1 MALHICASRRALV
14 AALALAAAGAGLPP
28 PAQAQ
33 AWPSRPIKL
42 IVPYAAG
49 GGTDIIARSIATR
62 LATRIGQPIVVENK
76 AGAGGAIGFEA
87 GIHAPPDGYTLVFIT
102 SAYATNAATGRKLA
116 YDPVQGIAPI
126 ALVGKTSLLVAV
138 PADSPIKT
146 LKDLADRAR
155 AQPGRLTYGSSGIG
169 SMSHLGMEM
178 LAADAKLRLVH
189 VPYKGMA
196 PAFADMMGGNLD
208 AGLATY
214 ATTSGY
220 LAGGKL
226 RGIAVT
232 SAQRDPF
239 MPQLPTAAEAGFPN
253 LHIEFWWGFI
263 GPRQLPRAIVQRL
276 NGEINALLAEPDTT
290 AALAR
295 EAAVAATATPEA
307 FGQTIAADVARW
319 ARLVKEN
326 GIQTE

>member
-1 MALHICASRRALV
+1 
-14 AALALAAAGAGLPP
+14 
-28 PAQAQ
+28 
-33 AWPSRPIKL
+33 
-42 IVPYAAG
+42 
-49 GGTDIIARSIATR
+49 AR
-62 LATRIGQPIVVENK
+62 LGQPVVVDNK

-87 GIHAPPDGYTLVFIT
+87 GVKAPPDGYTLVFVT
-102 SAYATNAATGRKLA
+102 SAYATNAATGRRMA
-116 YDPVQGIAPI
+116 YDPVRDIVPI

-138 PADSPIKT
+138 PAGSPVRT
-146 LKDLADRAR
+146 LKDLVDKAR
-155 AQPGRLTYGSSGIG
+155 SDPDAVTYGSSGIG

-178 LAADAKLRLVH
+178 LAADAKVRLVH

-196 PAFADMMGGNLD
+196 PAFADMMGGNLQ

-239 MPQLPTAAEAGFPN
+239 MPGLPTTAEAGFPN
-253 LHIEFWWGFI
+253 FHIEFWWGFI
-263 GPRQLPRAIVQRL
+263 GPRQLPRAIVARL
-276 NGEINALLAEPDTT
+276 NEEINAVLAQPETM

-295 EAAVAATATPEA
+295 EAAVPAATTPEA
-307 FGQTIAADVARW
+307 LGQLIAADVARW
-319 ARLVKEN
+319 SRLVKDN
-326 GIQTE
+326 GIQVE